1 MEQTF
6 KARNPQLGLWLFA
19 IGIIACIAI
28 SFITIQAIW
37 IGAACIGPSATI
49 YFSQTSCK
57 YIVKKNGDLQI
68 VNDFFRQKRT
78 FSHITDVTYTRH
90 ALGMPE
96 NKDQTRHRV
105 CHDRSPITPGT
116 DKSPAKDESL
126 CKSKELYLRQD
137 SQRKNQSPI

>member
-6 KARNPQLGLWLFA
+6 KARNPQLGVWLFA

-37 IGAACIGPSATI
+37 IGTACIGPSATI

-78 FSHITDVTYTRH
+78 FSHITPCLGH
-90 ALGMPE
+90 AE

-116 DKSPAKDESL
+116 DKSPAKDES
-126 CKSKELYLRQD
+126 
-137 SQRKNQSPI
+137 

>member
-6 KARNPQLGLWLFA
+6 KARNPQLGVWLFA

-37 IGAACIGPSATI
+37 IGTSCIGPSATI
-49 YFSQTSCK
+49 
-57 YIVKKNGDLQI
+57 KKNGDLQI

-90 ALGMPE
+90 ALGMQ
-96 NKDQTRHRV
+96 KIKIRHATGFV
-105 CHDRSPITPGT
+105 MIDP
-116 DKSPAKDESL
+116 
-126 CKSKELYLRQD
+126 
-137 SQRKNQSPI
+137 QSPRELIKALQKTNPDVRVKNFI

>member
-68 VNDFFRQKRT
+68 VNDFFRQCYVY
-78 FSHITDVTYTRH
+78 SPCLGH
-90 ALGMPE
+90 AE
-96 NKDQTRHRV
+96 NKDQTRHRI

-116 DKSPAKDESL
+116 DKSPAKDESR

>member
-6 KARNPQLGLWLFA
+6 KARNPKLGVWLFA

-37 IGAACIGPSATI
+37 IGTACIGPSATI

-90 ALGMPE
+90 ALGMQ
-96 NKDQTRHRV
+96 KIKIRHATGFV
-105 CHDRSPITPGT
+105 MIDP
-116 DKSPAKDESL
+116 
-126 CKSKELYLRQD
+126 
-137 SQRKNQSPI
+137 QSPRELIKALQKTNPDVKVKNFI

>member
-6 KARNPQLGLWLFA
+6 KARNPQLGVWLFA

-37 IGAACIGPSATI
+37 IGTACIGPSATI

-68 VNDFFRQKRT
+68 VNPPKT
-78 FSHITDVTYTRH
+78 NI
-90 ALGMPE
+90 
-96 NKDQTRHRV
+96 
-105 CHDRSPITPGT
+105 
-116 DKSPAKDESL
+116 
-126 CKSKELYLRQD
+126 
-137 SQRKNQSPI
+137 QSYH

>member
-6 KARNPQLGLWLFA
+6 KARNPQLGVWLFA

-37 IGAACIGPSATI
+37 IGTACIGPSATI

-78 FSHITDVTYTRH
+78 FSHITGFVMID
-90 ALGMPE
+90 P
-96 NKDQTRHRV
+96 
-105 CHDRSPITPGT
+105 
-116 DKSPAKDESL
+116 
-126 CKSKELYLRQD
+126 
-137 SQRKNQSPI
+137 QSPRELIKALQKTNPDVRVKNFI

>member
-6 KARNPQLGLWLFA
+6 KARNPQLGVWLFA

-37 IGAACIGPSATI
+37 IGTACIGPSVTI

-57 YIVKKNGDLQI
+57 YIVKQNGDLQI

-90 ALGMPE
+90 ALGMQ
-96 NKDQTRHRV
+96 K
-105 CHDRSPITPGT
+105 
-116 DKSPAKDESL
+116 
-126 CKSKELYLRQD
+126 
-137 SQRKNQSPI
+137 

>member
-37 IGAACIGPSATI
+37 IGTACIGPSATI

-68 VNDFFRQKRT
+68 VNDFFRQNSDKNLE
-78 FSHITDVTYTRH
+78 S
-90 ALGMPE
+90 E
-96 NKDQTRHRV
+96 N
-105 CHDRSPITPGT
+105 
-116 DKSPAKDESL
+116 L
-126 CKSKELYLRQD
+126 D
-137 SQRKNQSPI
+137 SVFMREATVRK

>member
-6 KARNPQLGLWLFA
+6 KARNPQLGVWLFA

-37 IGAACIGPSATI
+37 IGTACIGPSVTI

-68 VNDFFRQKRT
+68 VNDFFPKNEHSVISPMLR
-78 FSHITDVTYTRH
+78 IL
-90 ALGMPE
+90 AMPWA
-96 NKDQTRHRV
+96 
-105 CHDRSPITPGT
+105 C
-116 DKSPAKDESL
+116 
-126 CKSKELYLRQD
+126 
-137 SQRKNQSPI
+137 RK

>member
-37 IGAACIGPSATI
+37 IGTACIGPSATI

-90 ALGMPE
+90 ALGMQ
-96 NKDQTRHRV
+96 KIKIRHATGFV
-105 CHDRSPITPGT
+105 MRSPITPGT
-116 DKSPAKDESL
+116 DKSPAKDESR

>member
-6 KARNPQLGLWLFA
+6 KARNPQLGVWLFA
-19 IGIIACIAI
+19 IGNSMHCDQFHNYT
-28 SFITIQAIW
+28 SNLDR
-37 IGAACIGPSATI
+37 
-49 YFSQTSCK
+49 YRMYRSQCNHLFFTN
-57 YIVKKNGDLQI
+57 ILQI
-68 VNDFFRQKRT
+68 HCQEKRRFT
-78 FSHITDVTYTRH
+78 NSKWLLPPKTNIQSYHWCYVYSPCLGH
-90 ALGMPE
+90 AE

-116 DKSPAKDESL
+116 DKSPAKDESW

>member
-1 MEQTF
+1 M
-6 KARNPQLGLWLFA
+6 FA

-37 IGAACIGPSATI
+37 IGTACIGPSATI

-90 ALGMPE
+90 ALGMQ
-96 NKDQTRHRV
+96 KIKIRHATGFV
-105 CHDRSPITPGT
+105 MIDP
-116 DKSPAKDESL
+116 
-126 CKSKELYLRQD
+126 
-137 SQRKNQSPI
+137 QSPRELIKALQKTNPDVRVKNFI

>member
-6 KARNPQLGLWLFA
+6 KARNPQLGVWLFA

-37 IGAACIGPSATI
+37 IGTACIGPSVTI

-78 FSHITDVTYTRH
+78 FSHITVYSPCLGH
-90 ALGMPE
+90 AE

-116 DKSPAKDESL
+116 DKSPAKDESR